1 MSSSGT
7 GRGGPMAEGGA
18 MFDVAWGV
26 GATAFGW
33 IVATDFRQAAQRF
46 HALSHTVVPFGG
58 GGAPVVGVGFLRFV
72 AGVFALVGPVILV
85 TGVMDVW
92 RGEAEA
98 YGLPPI
104 PAWFAVAEA
113 VVVAAFLW
121 WMWRRSGVLRRE
133 WIAGGVLR
141 RAAIAGL
148 SASLVAFTVCFGFG
162 RGGWVLLSWLAGG
175 LCGLTLLIGDRT
187 GEEADTEA
195 VS

>member
-33 IVATDFRQAAQRF
+33 IIATDFRHAAQRF
-46 HALSHTVVPFGG
+46 HALSHAVVPFGG

-98 YGLPPI
+98 DGLPPI
-104 PAWFAVAEA
+104 PAWFAVAETVA
-113 VVVAAFLW
+113 VAAFLW

-133 WIAGGVLR
+133 WGLPAASCDVPPLR
-141 RAAIAGL
+141 VSAHRL
-148 SASLVAFTVCFGFG
+148 SPSPSASASVGVGGYSSVGWPVAC
-162 RGGWVLLSWLAGG
+162 A
-175 LCGLTLLIGDRT
+175 
-187 GEEADTEA
+187 A
-195 VS
+195 

>member
-1 MSSSGT
+1 
-7 GRGGPMAEGGA
+7 MAEGGA

-33 IVATDFRQAAQRF
+33 IIATDFRHAAQRF
-46 HALSHTVVPFGG
+46 HALSHAVVPFGG